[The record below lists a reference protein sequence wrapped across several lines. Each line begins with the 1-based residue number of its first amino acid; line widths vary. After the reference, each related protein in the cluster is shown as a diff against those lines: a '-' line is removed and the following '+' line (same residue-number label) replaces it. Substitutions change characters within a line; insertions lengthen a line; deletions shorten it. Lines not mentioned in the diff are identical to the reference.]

1 MRATRILE
9 LNIEFKCCKK
19 SSAPAIC
26 NPNTAECKVKCSKHI
41 QCGKHSLC
49 FSAIQYKAENREPRL
64 TERGNV
70 VVWAFSTCVKANHRT
85 EPDKVCKVT
94 NPRFNDCECVGHK
107 CNRIVH
113 LSGTHVPERPADL
126 IDSFADGQ
134 LGQGQDLIMIYAM
147 LNWERVL
154 CRCITVSI
162 TLSKSLK
169 FKSFV
174 TGVITWALRVPWDLL
189 IVRKRWDF
197 AI

>member
-1 MRATRILE
+1 MVKWG
-9 LNIEFKCCKK
+9 NIQALKIWASDGKKIWGTSQKFQNKWKIKCCKK
-19 SSAPAIC
+19 SIAPAIC
-26 NPNTAECKVKCSKHI
+26 DPNTAECKVKCSKHI

-113 LSGTHVPERPADL
+113 LSGAYVPGCPTDL
-126 IDSFADGQ
+126 IGHFIRTYG
-134 LGQGQDLIMIYAM
+134 
-147 LNWERVL
+147 R
-154 CRCITVSI
+154 
-162 TLSKSLK
+162 
-169 FKSFV
+169 
-174 TGVITWALRVPWDLL
+174 
-189 IVRKRWDF
+189 
-197 AI
+197 AINL

>member
-1 MRATRILE
+1 MKLNAAGETCDTVLPVSVESPWRTVTRLSLHSIVKWGYIKI
-9 LNIEFKCCKK
+9 NFFKCCKK
-19 SSAPAIC
+19 SIAPAIC
-26 NPNTAECKVKCSKHI
+26 DPNTAECKVKCSKHI

-113 LSGTHVPERPADL
+113 LSGTHVSRRPADL

-134 LGQGQDLIMIYAM
+134 LGQGQD
-147 LNWERVL
+147 
-154 CRCITVSI
+154 
-162 TLSKSLK
+162 
-169 FKSFV
+169 
-174 TGVITWALRVPWDLL
+174 
-189 IVRKRWDF
+189 
-197 AI
+197 